1 MSVLSKDLSAPALAT
16 SRARMVVN
24 FVAFQAGWFACVLGA
39 AHGRPAAG
47 TAIAAILVAGH
58 VIFAPRP
65 AQELKLIGVALAIGA
80 LWDSALVTLGW
91 IDFTSGFIVAGL
103 APHWILAL
111 WALFAM
117 TLNVSLGWLKKRLV
131 VAAVLGAV
139 SGPLAYWGGVR
150 LGAVTF
156 VNPVFAVIALSIG
169 WAVITPVL
177 ARLARR
183 FDGMQARP

>member
-1 MSVLSKDLSAPALAT
+1 MSVLSKDLSSPPLAT
-16 SRARMVVN
+16 SRTRVVVN

-47 TAIAAILVAGH
+47 TLIAAILVAGH
-58 VIFAPRP
+58 VMFSPRP
-65 AQELKLIGVALAIGA
+65 AQELKLIGVALGIGL

-91 IDFTSGFIVAGL
+91 IDFTSGFVVAGL

-117 TLNVSLGWLKKRLV
+117 TLNVSLGWLKKRLG
-131 VAAVLGAV
+131 VAALLGAI

-156 VNPVFAVIALSIG
+156 VNPLLAVIALSAG
-169 WAVITPVL
+169 WAAITPAL
-177 ARLARR
+177 AFLARR
-183 FDGMQARP
+183 FDGAQPQA

>member
-1 MSVLSKDLSAPALAT
+1 MNSLAHDPRAFPVAA
-16 SRARMVVN
+16 SRQRVILN

-39 AHGRPAAG
+39 AHGWAWAG
-47 TAIAAILVAGH
+47 TAFAAVLVAVH
-58 VIFAPRP
+58 VQLAVRP
-65 AQELKLIGVALAIGA
+65 AEELKLVLIALAIGSV
-80 LWDSALVTLGW
+80 WDSALLACGW
-91 IDFTSGFIVAGL
+91 IDFTSGFLFRGL

-117 TLNVSLGWLKKRLV
+117 TLNVSLGWLKKRLAI
-131 VAAVLGAV
+131 AAVLGAV

-177 ARLARR
+177 ACLARR
-183 FDGMQARP
+183 FDGMQAGA